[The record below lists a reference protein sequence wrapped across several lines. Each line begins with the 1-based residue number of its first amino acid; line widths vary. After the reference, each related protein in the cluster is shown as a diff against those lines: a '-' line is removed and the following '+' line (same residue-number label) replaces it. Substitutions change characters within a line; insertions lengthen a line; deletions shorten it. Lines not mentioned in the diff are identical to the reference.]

1 MPPEVTRERLFHL
14 LGLVVLVIA
23 GEAIFSLPYNIVRF
37 FRPTFLDVFQVTN
50 TQIGQAQSTYGLV
63 AMVSYFLGGPLADRF
78 PPKYLIITALLL
90 TSVGGIYFATIPGV
104 LGLHL
109 LYGFWGCSTILLF
122 WSALIKATRGWGDVT
137 EQGKA
142 FGFLEA
148 GRGLFAAILSSLAF
162 LILAFALPEQ
172 LDNLQGNERR
182 EALQSIIYVYVGATL
197 LAAVLVYW
205 FLDAQS
211 ADHQPVVSE
220 HSLQERLAA
229 VFSNRLLWPQ
239 MLIVVSA
246 YVGYKGV
253 DNYVLYAAQGYGLNE
268 VEASGISTSS
278 SWIRPLAAIAA
289 GILADRFS
297 ASRVIGT
304 SFMVMC
310 FGYAVFAFVDPS
322 PDLRW
327 MLVTNI
333 AITSMAVYALRGV
346 YFALLA
352 ESKIP
357 LPVTGT
363 AIGVIS
369 VVGFTPDVFFAPA
382 MGWLLDNSSGAQG
395 HQWVFTLLGVFA
407 LLGLL
412 SSVLFLL
419 GLKRKP
425 LEGGL
430 AIGRQP

>member
-1 MPPEVTRERLFHL
+1 MTTDTTRERLFHI

-37 FRPTFLDVFQVTN
+37 FRPTFLEVFQVTN

-90 TSVGGIYFATIPGV
+90 TSLGGMYFATIPGV

-122 WSALIKATRGWGDVT
+122 WSALIKATRGWGGVN
-137 EQGKA
+137 EQGRA

-148 GRGLFAAILSSLAF
+148 GRGLFAAVLSSLAF
-162 LILAFALPEQ
+162 LILAYALPEQ
-172 LDNLQGNERR
+172 LENLQGHERR
-182 EALQSIIYVYVGATL
+182 DAMQRIIYVYVGATL
-197 LAAVLVYW
+197 LAAILVYW
-205 FLDAQS
+205 FLDAGS
-211 ADHQPVVSE
+211 ADDQPIVSKQ
-220 HSLQERLAA
+220 SLRERLIA
-229 VFSNRLLWPQ
+229 VFTNRLLWPQ

-253 DNYVLYAAQGYGLNE
+253 DNYVLYATQGYGFNE
-268 VEASGISTSS
+268 VDASGISTSS
-278 SWIRPLAAIAA
+278 SWIRPLAAVAA
-289 GILADRFS
+289 GFLADRFC
-297 ASRVIGT
+297 ASRVIGA
-304 SFMVMC
+304 SFLVMC
-310 FGYAVFAFVDPS
+310 FGYAAFAFVDPS

-369 VVGFTPDVFFAPA
+369 VVGFTPDVFFAPT
-382 MGWLLDNSSGAQG
+382 MGWLLDNYPAVEG
-395 HQWVFTLLGVFA
+395 HQWVFSLLGAFA

-412 SSVLFLL
+412 CSLLFMW
-419 GLKRKP
+419 GVKRQNAVSGH
-425 LEGGL
+425 EH
-430 AIGRQP
+430 